1 MPDTA
6 VISRTLLL
14 RPAEAG
20 GIAGLWHRGLDE
32 TSVGSRHVRAAA
44 GLWLASDLVSV
55 ELDPLLG
62 LRRAS
67 GILWVRCRPVRI
79 AFAVDAWSETET
91 VVSIAPRA
99 LPSVVR
105 TERYAA
111 AASAAL
117 EVVANGLMQTNA
129 TVVARTARRSRS
141 VAEIMRDR
149 KFEWPARARRDAV
162 PFEPGPRPLPGPVRI
177 DAARTGP
184 VRING
189 ARINAVRIDAQRM
202 GVGSR

>member
-1 MPDTA
+1 MPETA
-6 VISRTLLL
+6 VVSRTLLL
-14 RPAEAG
+14 RPADAG
-20 GIAGLWHRGLDE
+20 GIADLWHRGLDE

-44 GLWLASDLVSV
+44 GLWLGSDLISV
-55 ELDPLLG
+55 EPDPFSG
-62 LRRAS
+62 LRRAP

-79 AFAVDAWSETET
+79 QFSVDAWSETET

-105 TERYAA
+105 TERYAT

-141 VAEIMRDR
+141 VAEMMRDR
-149 KFEWPARARRDAV
+149 KFEWPARAGRDAV

-177 DAARTGP
+177 DAQRTGG
-184 VRING
+184 V
-189 ARINAVRIDAQRM
+189 RINAVRIDAQRM